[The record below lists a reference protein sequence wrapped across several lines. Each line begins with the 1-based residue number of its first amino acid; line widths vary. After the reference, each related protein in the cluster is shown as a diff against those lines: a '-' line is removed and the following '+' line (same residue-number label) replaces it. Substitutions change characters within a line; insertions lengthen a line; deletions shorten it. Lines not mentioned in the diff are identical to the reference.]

1 MKKVIKASMGRYDD
15 YFGESAAAEYS
26 DDIIATFKGW
36 KISKRVDLS
45 EEYDPTD
52 KFAGLIAAADVLGM
66 EDFYDFLEAL
76 EGMCYEG
83 TAVEIDDSTYEI
95 LSHKMQNNMADI
107 IKRRRAERR
116 QNN

>member
-1 MKKVIKASMGRYDD
+1 MGRYDD

-26 DDIIATFKGW
+26 DDIIDTFKGW
-36 KISKRVDLS
+36 KISKRIDFKDELD
-45 EEYDPTD
+45 YDD
-52 KFAGLIAAADVLGM
+52 KFVGLVMAASMLGM
-66 EDFYDFLEAL
+66 DDYYDLLEAL

-83 TAVEIDDSTYEI
+83 TAMEIDDSTYEI
-95 LSHKMQNNMADI
+95 LLHKLQNNMADI